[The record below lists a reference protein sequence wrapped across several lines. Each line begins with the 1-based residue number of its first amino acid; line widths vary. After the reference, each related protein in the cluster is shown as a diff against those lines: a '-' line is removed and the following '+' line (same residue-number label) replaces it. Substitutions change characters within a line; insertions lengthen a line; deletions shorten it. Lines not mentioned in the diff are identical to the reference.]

1 VFDLMLSASQRQQ
14 IEFHVLL
21 MYNTAMG
28 SKLTPKQ
35 ERFCQAYVET
45 GNGAEAY
52 RQAYDTKA
60 KAQVCADKAWHLLG
74 RVDIR
79 LRVEA
84 LRAQVAKRHEVTVES
99 ILAEL
104 EQTRAFAMS
113 KGQTA
118 AAVQASMGK
127 AKLAGLIV
135 DKAEVKGSIEQHII
149 SLLKGLDEQADVPS
163 KPEDPDMVH

>member
-1 VFDLMLSASQRQQ
+1 
-14 IEFHVLL
+14 
-21 MYNTAMG
+21 MG

-52 RQAYDTKA
+52 RQAYNTKA
-60 KAQVCADKAWHLLG
+60 GPQHCAEKASHMLGEDKIKA
-74 RVDIR
+74 
-79 LRVEA
+79 RVEA
-84 LRAQVAKRHEVTVES
+84 LWAEVAHTHKVTVES

-104 EQTRAFAMS
+104 EQTRALAMG
-113 KGQTA
+113 KGQSA

-135 DKAEVKGSIEQHII
+135 DKAEVRGSIEQHII
-149 SLLKGLDEQADVPS
+149 SLLKGLDEQHDAQG
-163 KPEDPDMVH
+163 KPEDAGAMH

>member
-1 VFDLMLSASQRQQ
+1 
-14 IEFHVLL
+14 
-21 MYNTAMG
+21 MYNIAMG
-28 SKLTPKQ
+28 PNKLTPKQ

-52 RQAYDTKA
+52 RQAYNTEAGPQHCAEKA
-60 KAQVCADKAWHLLG
+60 SHMLGEDKIRARVKALWA
-74 RVDIR
+74 
-79 LRVEA
+79 E
-84 LRAQVAKRHEVTVES
+84 VAHTHKVTVES

-104 EQTRAFAMS
+104 EQTRALAMS

-135 DKAEVKGSIEQHII
+135 DKAEVRGSIEQQII
-149 SLLKGLDEQADVPS
+149 GLLKGLDAPS
-163 KPEDPDMVH
+163 DAPGKPEESGTMH